1 MHTSTVINTTYIHAY
16 INVIIDYEFH
26 VFIVALETV
35 IIHTNISLI
44 LIETI
49 NNFTTPEAI
58 QFSLQANYPLL
69 ILSHSYEIIY
79 FMDVKSNLY
88 YKCYS

>member
-1 MHTSTVINTTYIHAY
+1 MHTSTVHKTNTTYIHVY
-16 INVIIDYEFH
+16 INFIIHYKFH
-26 VFIVALETV
+26 VFIVALEAV
-35 IIHTNISLI
+35 IIYTNISSI

-69 ILSHSYEIIY
+69 ILSHSYEIY
-79 FMDVKSNLY
+79 NMFYGCNN
-88 YKCYS
+88 